1 MAIHR
6 QRLPDD
12 AVLIIGAGLAGL
24 YLALNLKPRKAV
36 VLAAKPVSEGAASA
50 WAQGGVAAALAAG
63 DSPQA
68 HAADTVRVGAG
79 LVDPAIAQLI
89 AEDGPGLVRNLASL
103 GVPFDRDAAGE
114 FVLSREAAHSAAR
127 VARVSGDLAGKSIME
142 VLVARAKA
150 ADWIELA
157 EGKALDLLTDGNG
170 EIAGVLAAT
179 EDGLT
184 EFTAGEV
191 VIASGGVGGLYA
203 VTTNPPSS
211 RGDGLAMAARAG
223 AVIGEAEFVQF
234 HPTAMD
240 IGRDPAPLATEALR
254 GDGALLVDAD
264 GARLVDHA
272 EGELAPRDI
281 VARAVH
287 RAKAAGRQPYLDARH
302 AIGEAFPDR
311 FPTVFSACMSAGI
324 DPRRD
329 LIPVAPAAHYHMGG
343 VRADA
348 QGAAS
353 LPGLSVCGEAACTGA
368 HGGNR
373 LASNSL
379 LEAIVFARRIAE
391 RLKDSDAVSRTAQ
404 SAEAPPRLPR
414 ADLAQLREAMA
425 RHAGVERTAS
435 GLAGLLDEI
444 NAMEARTGGANP
456 LIAARLIAASALMRE
471 ESRGAHA
478 RADHPE
484 THAEARR
491 SAMTLAEARNAA
503 ARAA

>member
-1 MAIHR
+1 MSNR
-6 QRLPDD
+6 TQLPQD

-79 LVDPAIAQLI
+79 LVDPEIAALI
-89 AEDGPGLVRNLASL
+89 AREGPDLVRNLAGL
-103 GVPFDRDAAGE
+103 GVPFDRDADGQ

-142 VLVARAKA
+142 VLVARAKDA
-150 ADWIELA
+150 AWIELV
-157 EGKALDLLTDGNG
+157 EGKALDLVRDTQGRVC
-170 EIAGVLAAT
+170 GVLAAT

-184 EFTAGEV
+184 EFAAGEV

-234 HPTAMD
+234 HPTAID

-254 GDGALLVDAD
+254 GEGALLVDAD
-264 GARLVDHA
+264 GARLVDHPD
-272 EGELAPRDI
+272 GELAPRDI
-281 VARAVH
+281 VARDVH
-287 RAKAAGRQPYLDARH
+287 RASIAGRRPFLDARA
-302 AIGEAFPDR
+302 AIGAAFPDT
-311 FPTVFSACMSAGI
+311 FPTVFSACLSAGI
-324 DPRRD
+324 DPRTD

-343 VRADA
+343 VRVDSY
-348 QGAAS
+348 GASS

-391 RLKDSDAVSRTAQ
+391 RLRDAPALPATPQLVT
-404 SAEAPPRLPR
+404 APPRLAR
-414 ADLAQLREAMA
+414 DDLARLREMMA
-425 RHAGVERTAS
+425 RHAGVERNAA
-435 GLAGLLDEI
+435 GLAALLDEI
-444 NAMEARTGGANP
+444 NAMEARNGAANP

-478 RADHPE
+478 RMDYPQTAD
-484 THAEARR
+484 TARR
-491 SAMTLAEARNAA
+491 SAVTLAEARAVAKAA
-503 ARAA
+503 